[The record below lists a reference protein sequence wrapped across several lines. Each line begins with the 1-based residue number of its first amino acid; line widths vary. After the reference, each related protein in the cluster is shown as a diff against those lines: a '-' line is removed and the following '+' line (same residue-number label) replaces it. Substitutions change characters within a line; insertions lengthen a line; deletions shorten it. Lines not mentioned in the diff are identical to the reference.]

1 MKSKSNQQISIDH
14 SINLCEDIDFE
25 LFSLKT
31 GDPVSNDNVV
41 ESGGH
46 YTK

>member
-31 GDPVSNDNVV
+31 EDPAIYDNVV

-46 YTK
+46 YT